1 MNRKTNVKRIASWA
15 IGREEGRLGVSLE
28 YVREIAEASTAAVT
42 KFALLAPFASHRRRL
57 PKTAY
62 HLVKLTVTGFA
73 DCGASVQI
81 TLNQA
86 LNDGVPQSYLRSVL
100 QDHLDELPLALREV
114 CEYARA
120 VVEGWDNP
128 ELRETLRSRYGTE
141 GLAELAFAI
150 GSAQLFPTVKRA
162 MGHAQTCS
170 THPVTV

>member
-1 MNRKTNVKRIASWA
+1 VKRIASWA
-15 IGREEGRLGVSLE
+15 IGREERRLGVSLE
-28 YVREIAEASTAAVT
+28 YLREIAKASTTAMT
-42 KFALLAPFASHRRRL
+42 KFALLTPFASHRRRL

-62 HLVKLTVTGFA
+62 HLAKLTVSRHT

-81 TLNQA
+81 ALNLA
-86 LNDGVPQSYLRSVL
+86 LNDGVPRNYLRSVVE
-100 QDHLDELPLALREV
+100 DHLDELPLALREI
-114 CEYARA
+114 CEYSRA
-120 VVEGWDNP
+120 VAEGWDNP

-150 GSAQLFPTVKRA
+150 ASAQLSPTIKRA